1 MSKQLARN
9 LINAGVHFGHGT
21 SRRDPRM
28 SPYIF
33 DKRGKIHVIDVRQT
47 LRGLILAKKLLV
59 QVASSGKDILFV
71 GTKRQ
76 AQDSVKK
83 AAEKCGMH
91 YVTHRWLGGTLTNFR
106 TIRSRLQRLE
116 ELEAIQQ
123 DGNLDSQSKKQASK
137 LKREMDKIGTNLGG
151 IRAMTKM
158 PGALVVVDSANEK
171 IALAE
176 ANKLGIPTVG
186 IIDTDSNPDELTV
199 AIPANDDSIRAVGI
213 LLDELADAVAVGKTM
228 VNTQQKQADRP
239 KPGRSSRS
247 VLSRANPEGEK
258 EKTPPSQDDKS
269 VSAGVTE
276 SNSEKPESDD
286 SNSSNSESQG

>member
-1 MSKQLARN
+1 M
-9 LINAGVHFGHGT
+9 
-21 SRRDPRM
+21 
-28 SPYIF
+28 
-33 DKRGKIHVIDVRQT
+33 
-47 LRGLILAKKLLV
+47 

-76 AQDSVKK
+76 AQSSVEK

-91 YVTHRWLGGTLTNFR
+91 YVSHRWLGGTLTNFR
-106 TIRSRLQRLE
+106 TIRSRLKRLE
-116 ELEAIQQ
+116 ELEEIQQ
-123 DGNLDSQSKKQASK
+123 SGNLDSQSKKQASK

-158 PGALVVVDSANEK
+158 PGAMVVVDSANEK

-176 ANKLGIPTVG
+176 ANKLGIPTIG

-213 LLDELADAVAVGKTM
+213 LLNELADAVSVGKTM
-228 VNTQQKQADRP
+228 VNKEQGQAKKP

-247 VLSRANPEGEK
+247 VLSRANPEGEDKTIESSSK
-258 EKTPPSQDDKS
+258 EDVS
-269 VSAGVTE
+269 VSAGASGSTPKSDE
-276 SNSEKPESDD
+276 SNSSD
-286 SNSSNSESQG
+286 SESKG